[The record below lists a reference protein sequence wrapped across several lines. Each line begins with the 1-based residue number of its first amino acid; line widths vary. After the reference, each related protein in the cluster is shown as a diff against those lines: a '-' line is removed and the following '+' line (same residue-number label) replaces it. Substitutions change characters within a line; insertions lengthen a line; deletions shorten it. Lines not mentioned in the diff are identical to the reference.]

1 MLEDGCVLKCR
12 RCRSLLVNG
21 RSVVGSHGNGDNCPM
36 EGLSTLWY
44 ISDNDIPDWIQEQI
58 VQVHWTKGRLLCP
71 KCAGRLGS
79 FDFVSLVKCP
89 CGDQVFPPIHIQR
102 CRVDV
107 DKVSPKHIPK
117 TRQGERLALKMC
129 ETKEQACGILTSEHF
144 ADGQLV
150 ERHCEK
156 GQRGKNRTT
165 GVTTVRTG
173 DAPAGTDVSA
183 GTGVAPG
190 GTSVTPARKV
200 VTPGGTGDAPAR
212 TNAAPGDTG
221 ASYVADDGPCEMD
234 SSVSDMADSTSSTI
248 DEEDS
253 EEDQT
258 VWSSASWQR
267 PLVVAD
273 GNDSCIHDTNL
284 FHVLEGL
291 DGGSTGHA
299 TTTAD
304 RRRSK
309 RQTKRD
315 RNKLKNIRKKQ
326 RRQEKWVKKQNQED
340 ERFEE
345 AERDGLTCPICLD
358 LYYEPY
364 VCQPCGHVF
373 CVCTVKLTMSY
384 LLTIDPT
391 QEDEKFE
398 EAERDGLTCPICLD
412 LCYEPYVWQPCGHVF
427 CTQEDEKFEE
437 AERDG
442 LTCPICLDLYYEPYV
457 CQPCGHVFCDPCL
470 RQIAKDNPGCTACP
484 LCRTV
489 VITVNYSYQLSKTMQ
504 EFFPRHHE
512 SRRRAERQTSYKSWP
527 LPGVTGAR
535 ALWWTT
541 VTSLTPR
548 RGRRNYPHYRSNDDD
563 LNYDGSMF
571 DELLVYFFSVNWVI
585 GLFVVCGLCYL
596 AIRTFIF

>member
-12 RCRSLLVNG
+12 RCRLLLVNG

-36 EGLSTLWY
+36 EDLSTLWY
-44 ISDNDIPDWIQEQI
+44 ISDSDIPDWIQEQI

-117 TRQGERLALKMC
+117 THQGERLALKMC
-129 ETKEQACGILTSEHF
+129 ETKEQACGILTSEHL

-190 GTSVTPARKV
+190 GTGVAPARKV
-200 VTPGGTGDAPAR
+200 VTSAGTGDAPAR
-212 TNAAPGDTG
+212 THAAPTDTG
-221 ASYVADDGPCEMD
+221 DGPAEMD
-234 SSVSDMADSTSSTI
+234 SSVSDMAESTSSTI

-273 GNDSCIHDTNL
+273 GNDSYIHDTNL

-326 RRQEKWVKKQNQED
+326 RRQEKWVKKQ
-340 ERFEE
+340 
-345 AERDGLTCPICLD
+345 
-358 LYYEPY
+358 
-364 VCQPCGHVF
+364 
-373 CVCTVKLTMSY
+373 
-384 LLTIDPT
+384 T
-391 QEDEKFE
+391 QEDES
-398 EAERDGLTCPICLD
+398 
-412 LCYEPYVWQPCGHVF
+412 
-427 CTQEDEKFEE
+427 FEE